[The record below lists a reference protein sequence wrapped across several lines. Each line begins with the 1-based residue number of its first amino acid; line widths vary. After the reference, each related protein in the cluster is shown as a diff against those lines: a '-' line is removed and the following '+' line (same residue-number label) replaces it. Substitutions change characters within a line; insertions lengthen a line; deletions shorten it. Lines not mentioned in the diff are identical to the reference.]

1 MDDAENLDLVPAEAL
16 ARWMDTQGLPGSG
29 EPVTDVTPLS
39 GGAANVIFRL
49 RRGAHEFVL
58 RRPPR
63 HPRPNSMETMLREAR
78 VLGALRDSDVPHPQ
92 LIAACADVSVIGATF
107 YLMQPVDGFNPVGQ
121 LPEPFASSRAA
132 RRAMGFEL
140 VDAIAKLARVD
151 YRAVGLEGF
160 GKPDGFLERQ
170 VGRWRAQLES
180 YKKLS
185 GYAGRELPGFEAVS
199 HWLGTN
205 LPRDFRPGILH
216 GDYQF
221 ANVMFRSD
229 RPELAAVI
237 DWELSTIGDPLLDL
251 GWILCTWRDPDEDG
265 SGAYLQPWRDFPS
278 RAELTERYLTATGRD
293 PAAVSYFRVLGCYK
307 LGILL
312 EGNYAR
318 GLAGLGNR
326 EMGDVMGRITWDLF
340 EQAHVLV
347 RGARDER

>member
-1 MDDAENLDLVPAEAL
+1 VGDANDLDLVPTGAL
-16 ARWMDTQGLPGSG
+16 ARWMDARRLPGTG
-29 EPVTDVTPLS
+29 APIEDVTRLS

-49 RRGAHEFVL
+49 RRGAHAFVL

-78 VLGALRDSDVPHPQ
+78 VLGALRDTGVPHPR
-92 LIAACADVSVIGATF
+92 LVAACADPDVIGATF
-107 YLMQPVDGFNPVGQ
+107 YLMEPVDGFTPMGA
-121 LPEPFASSRAA
+121 LPEPFASDPSA

-140 VDAIAKLARVD
+140 VDAIAKLAQVD

-160 GKPDGFLERQ
+160 GKPDGFLQRQ
-170 VGRWRAQLES
+170 VGRWQAQLES
-180 YKKLS
+180 YRKLP
-185 GYAGRELPGFEAVS
+185 GYAGRELPGFAEVS
-199 HWLGTN
+199 RWLAAN
-205 LPRDFRPGILH
+205 LPKDFRPGILH

-221 ANVMFRSD
+221 ANVMFRRD

-265 SGAYLQPWRDFPS
+265 SGAYLQPWSGFPS
-278 RAELTERYLTATGRD
+278 RAELTERYLAATGRD
-293 PAAVSYFRVLGCYK
+293 PAAVPYFRVLGCYK

-318 GLAGLGNR
+318 GLAGLADR
-326 EMGDVMGRITWDLF
+326 ALGDVMGGVTWSLF
-340 EQAHVLV
+340 QQAQALV
-347 RGARDER
+347 QSA